1 MNADQRSQEPR
12 NARGASI
19 RPVFDRRHRAGA
31 VADRARGR
39 RHACCRVRAEARG
52 FGLLRGR
59 VRRHPHSPKVCGPKN
74 LAGAMWRVA
83 AGPTGRR
90 RGPRSSGDDHGELV
104 RLVPMSSRGGW
115 MKKRVVA
122 RSPRT
127 DRTATHRAGARPMP
141 SGPRI
146 LSLKQV
152 RFSILFLPAATAQA
166 HGCQYQAAADAGAGE
181 ESTRP
186 GFECRTPRD
195 SITSASSWSGSS
207 IGTWAV
213 RPRGSFR
220 SRQFARVTPLP
231 PVRRLRRNRGRVQRR
246 PGGQQLA
253 RWAWSGT
260 QPRAVI
266 VRAGL

>member
-1 MNADQRSQEPR
+1 
-12 NARGASI
+12 
-19 RPVFDRRHRAGA
+19 
-31 VADRARGR
+31 
-39 RHACCRVRAEARG
+39 
-52 FGLLRGR
+52 
-59 VRRHPHSPKVCGPKN
+59 
-74 LAGAMWRVA
+74 
-83 AGPTGRR
+83 
-90 RGPRSSGDDHGELV
+90 
-104 RLVPMSSRGGW
+104 

-195 SITSASSWSGSS
+195 SITSASSWSGSFHWNLGCPTS
-207 IGTWAV
+207 RVVFDPASSLELRLCHLCGGFGEIEDAFSAV
-213 RPRGSFR
+213 QGASSWRGG
-220 SRQFARVTPLP
+220 L
-231 PVRRLRRNRGRVQRR
+231 
-246 PGGQQLA
+246 GQV
-253 RWAWSGT
+253 T
-260 QPRAVI
+260 QPR
-266 VRAGL
+266 L